1 MLEFNDS
8 LRHVDVAHLAMVN
21 IFSKFIYIQGSL
33 LGENQKAEYN
43 IQMQNTYTLMKRYNA

>member
-21 IFSKFIYIQGSL
+21 IFSKFIYIRGSL

-43 IQMQNTYTLMKRYNA
+43 IQMQNTHTLMKRYNA